1 MAPFASLPSSCN
13 AHKLDLQHQ
22 QQQHRPKERGGGCGH
37 GRWRRTYHSSATL
50 SVCNNPVLPNN
61 NESAVKVVC
70 AKLERFEMLLENNVN
85 VIKHAMQT
93 CWEQANDDDGTT
105 ESSATRGPRPT
116 PLDPALLL
124 VLGTVTLV
132 LPSADDDDDY
142 FPLFYKGI
150 VGVYRHFLNFF

>member
-13 AHKLDLQHQ
+13 AHKLDLS

-85 VIKHAMQT
+85 VIKHAMQI

-105 ESSATRGPRPT
+105 ESSSATRRPRPA

-132 LPSADDDDDY
+132 LSS
-142 FPLFYKGI
+142 FRGRWRQLLSFRFCKGI
-150 VGVYRHFLNFF
+150 VGVYRHFFN